1 MSHPIIDY
9 RLVVRALACSDVRA
23 SRLAR
28 GHDRAELRADSYTLA
43 TACLHCSFV
52 ICKTCSCP
60 TMLAPRAMHAYAE
73 LRMSNAPSLTA
84 SNHACMHQWSTPHT
98 WPSHSQSRRSFLPAL
113 PVRSMPVHHE
123 AAYTDYRY
131 ADQSDRVEE
140 DWTKRE
146 KTSSARQG
154 IISSSTSPAQT
165 AGGSPRDLPSRLSAQ
180 LVESDTHVHCFRD
193 RTQRLG
199 YASRAPRR
207 GKGGLVF
214 TLW

>member
-1 MSHPIIDY
+1 MILHFIFIFVFIIARAHMRTRHP
-9 RLVVRALACSDVRA
+9 RNGLFALLVCHMQDMFMV
-23 SRLAR
+23 RLAVPCCFLNTI
-28 GHDRAELRADSYTLA
+28 AST
-43 TACLHCSFV
+43 HCYS
-52 ICKTCSCP
+52 P

-113 PVRSMPVHHE
+113 P
-123 AAYTDYRY
+123 
-131 ADQSDRVEE
+131 SDRVEE